1 MPGMTN
7 SSDHKKVNTAIR
19 LFSPMTFPTKE
30 NPSKSVR
37 YSARWPWRIAMQ
49 YITKPAAR
57 TALIRLVRM
66 LTNVLRIPPDP
77 MELVRL
83 FTRDSTTKI
92 PRYSAVMP
100 RELTWAVRS
109 SSLASSFKRLRS
121 TIAAIM
127 QWASSSLFGE
137 KPETAMKKTSC
148 LRAVYHAFS

>member
-1 MPGMTN
+1 
-7 SSDHKKVNTAIR
+7 
-19 LFSPMTFPTKE
+19 
-30 NPSKSVR
+30 
-37 YSARWPWRIAMQ
+37 MQ

-109 SSLASSFKRLRS
+109 SSLVSSFKRLRS

-137 KPETAMKKTSC
+137 KPETAVKKTSC
-148 LRAVYHAFS
+148 LRAVYHAFSQMARVRNPGKFHGKSGKDMEKRNKPNKKRDYFRKKSCSLSGHF